1 MFPGEFAY
9 LDAEEVVEIC
19 GECYRKG
26 KSALAELKETLTRR
40 EVVLSSLSCNNF
52 HDRRIYEDEIK
63 TLKKQIE
70 EAEHE

>member
-1 MFPGEFAY
+1 MFPGECAY

-40 EVVLSSLSCNNF
+40 EVVLSMLSDP
-52 HDRRIYEDEIK
+52 HDRRIFETEIAD
-63 TLKKQIE
+63 LKKQIE
-70 EAEHE
+70 DANGNP